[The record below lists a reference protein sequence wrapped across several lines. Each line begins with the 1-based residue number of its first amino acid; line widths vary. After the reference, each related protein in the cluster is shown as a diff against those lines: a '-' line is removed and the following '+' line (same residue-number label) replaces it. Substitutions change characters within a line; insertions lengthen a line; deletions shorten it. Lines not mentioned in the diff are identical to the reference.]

1 MAKYMLNTKQY
12 HVIHHLNL
20 SPLTVHD
27 EGYSRNVSF
36 TLKLDIY
43 NFIEGISCKKNLTL
57 LFLLI

>member
-43 NFIEGISCKKNLTL
+43 NFIEGISWKKN
-57 LFLLI
+57 